1 MGKMTDESNR
11 DYARLSDLIVEAL
24 QLAIRQKDVAIGD
37 MLSRAL
43 EMSLTRNAGIRDFV
57 ERRESLDEVRRIL
70 GEMADLKNASKGIS
84 DRH

>member
-1 MGKMTDESNR
+1 MSDDSNR

-57 ERRESLDEVRRIL
+57 ERRESLEDVRRIL
-70 GEMADLKNASKGIS
+70 SEMADLKNASKGIS

>member
-57 ERRESLDEVRRIL
+57 ERRESLVEVGRFW
-70 GEMADLKNASKGIS
+70 GELADLKNASKGIS

>member
-1 MGKMTDESNR
+1 MDMSDETNR
-11 DYARLSDLIVEAL
+11 DYERLSDLIVEAL

-37 MLSRAL
+37 ILSRAL

-57 ERRESLDEVRRIL
+57 ERRVSLEAIRRVL
-70 GEMADLKNASKGIS
+70 GEMTDLKNASKGIS